1 MCELIFSAFPCRLIA
16 RIEFANDTQELE
28 LVQSQLGAVLQQIL
42 LAQVIA
48 VQPSFAKPKSR
59 FLQPS
64 MEVDIRPY
72 KAI

>member
-28 LVQSQLGAVLQQIL
+28 LVQSQLGAVLQQIQL
-42 LAQVIA
+42 QQIMS
-48 VQPSFAKPKSR
+48 VQQTKPKSG
-59 FLQPS
+59 FPS

>member
-28 LVQSQLGAVLQQIL
+28 LVQSQLGAVLQQIQL
-42 LAQVIA
+42 QQIMS
-48 VQPSFAKPKSR
+48 VQQLKPKSGM
-59 FLQPS
+59 Q
-64 MEVDIRPY
+64 VDIRPY